1 MSAQIFAEKV
11 YTGNSVLENQLIQVL
26 DGKISAMESAVSDP
40 EITKVANLSA
50 GFFDSHI
57 NGGEKYYFTQKA
69 DEEAIDDIYNA
80 SVNTG
85 TAYVLPTLITSPPEN
100 ILKGIEAV
108 KNYLSANPGSG
119 VLGMHLEGPFLN
131 PVKRGAHV
139 KEFVRTP
146 TNAELEEIIR
156 YGKDV
161 IKLMTIAP
169 EMFTDEQIQMLVES
183 GITISAGH
191 SNATY
196 EEATKAFSQ
205 GINLVTHLYNAMSAF
220 GHRQPGLVGA
230 TFDSEQV
237 YAPIIID
244 GVHCDFGAASVAYK
258 IKKDKLFLISDAL
271 FLGEKVTEFKW
282 GEFDAYLKNGR
293 YTNSDGNLA
302 GATISLGDAVRNA
315 VQVLGIPLQEAVE
328 MATTRPA
335 AALGMAN
342 QIGSVAVGY
351 PAVFTTFD
359 DDLNVFEVLKLLK
372 YSLLFRPSVDHW

>member
-1 MSAQIFAEKV
+1 MSVQLFAEKV

-26 DGKISAMESAVSDP
+26 DGKISSMEFAVPDP
-40 EITKVANLSA
+40 EVTKVANLSA

-57 NGGEKYYFTQKA
+57 NGGEKFYFTQKA
-69 DEEAIDDIYNA
+69 DEEAIEDIYQA

-85 TAYVLPTLITSPPEN
+85 TAYVLPTLITSPAEN

-108 KNYLSANPGSG
+108 KGYLSKNPDSG

-139 KEFVRTP
+139 KEFVRVP
-146 TNAELEEIIR
+146 TSSELEEIIR
-156 YGKDV
+156 NGKDV

-183 GITISAGH
+183 GITVSAGH

-196 EEATKAFSQ
+196 EEAAKAFSQ

-230 TFDSEQV
+230 TFDSEEV

-244 GVHCDFGAASVAYK
+244 GVHCDFAAASVAYK

-282 GEFDAYLKNGR
+282 GEFNAYLKDGK

-315 VQVLGIPLQEAVE
+315 VHILGIPLQEAVE
-328 MATTRPA
+328 MATIRPA
-335 AALGMAN
+335 TALGIAD
-342 QIGSVAVGY
+342 QIGSIAVGY

-359 DDLNVFEVLKLLK
+359 DDLNIFEVLKL
-372 YSLLFRPSVDHW
+372 